1 MERNEISVLTGNK
14 RIVNMQRKNFIK
26 AMGIGSLGIFIKP
39 QQSDKMAK
47 NMFVHHVY
55 FWLKNPQS
63 KEDKAKLVAGL
74 EKLSKVKNID
84 MFHIGQP
91 AGTNREV
98 IDTSYS
104 VSWLLIFKDKAA
116 QDAYQVDPIHLKFVE
131 ECSSLWQK
139 VLVYDSIDV

>member
-1 MERNEISVLTGNK
+1 
-14 RIVNMQRKNFIK
+14 MQRKNFIK
-26 AMGIGSLGIFIKP
+26 ALGIGSLGVFIKP
-39 QQSDKMAK
+39 QYSDNMAK

-139 VLVYDSIDV
+139 VVVYDSIDV

>member
-1 MERNEISVLTGNK
+1 
-14 RIVNMQRKNFIK
+14 
-26 AMGIGSLGIFIKP
+26 
-39 QQSDKMAK
+39 MAK

-63 KEDKAKLVAGL
+63 KDDKAKLVAGL
-74 EKLSKVKNID
+74 EKLSRVKTID

-98 IDTSYS
+98 IDSSYS
-104 VSWLLIFKDKAA
+104 VSWLLVFKDNAS
-116 QDAYQVDPIHLKFVE
+116 QDLYQVDPIHLNFIE

-139 VLVYDSIDV
+139 VVVYDSIDV